1 LLEPRTADRRPVAAV
16 LTCLFLVSAGAS
28 GCKPA
33 AVATTPLK
41 RVQLVEVRQ
50 QTLPSS
56 VTYQST
62 VTAIHEIPMSPEIDG
77 RIVAMPMR
85 EGQIVKAGTLLYT
98 LDQLPLES
106 QAKADQAVAENARL
120 NALRFVGAN
129 FSGAVSNKESADY
142 VATAKQTQEI
152 FRSRKATLAYK
163 YVRAPIDGQLG
174 AINNKLGDYV
184 TAGTAVT
191 NLVDNSRIWI
201 SIDVPAALG
210 HRLRLGQRV
219 QVKAPGLPPE
229 LGRALVTFIAPE
241 LDEQRQTLLVRATL
255 DNPSGVLRHSQ
266 RVEAILELARRTQTT
281 IPAAATQLQAGQSFV
296 FVAQPLKQGRYR
308 LEQRPV
314 QLGLPQNGQFPVLSG
329 LQAGETVVIGNLA
342 ELSNGATVAAGRTGL

>member
-1 LLEPRTADRRPVAAV
+1 M
-16 LTCLFLVSAGAS
+16 
-28 GCKPA
+28 
-33 AVATTPLK
+33 ATTPLK
-41 RVQLVEVRQ
+41 QVQLVQARQ
-50 QTLPSS
+50 QNLPNT

-85 EGQIVKAGTLLYT
+85 EGQLVKAGTLLYT

-106 QAKADQAVAENARL
+106 QARADQAVAENARL

-191 NLVDNSRIWI
+191 KLVDNRRIWI

-219 QVKAPGLPPE
+219 QVKAPGLTSE
-229 LGRALVTFIAPE
+229 LGRALVTFVAPE
-241 LDEQRQTLLVRATL
+241 LDEQRQTVLVRATL
-255 DNPSGVLRHSQ
+255 DNPSGVLRHNQ
-266 RVEAILELARRTQTT
+266 RVEAILEFGQRTQTT
-281 IPAAATQLQAGQSFV
+281 IPATATQLQAGQSFV
-296 FVAQPLKQGRYR
+296 FVAQPQGQGRYK

-314 QLGLPQNGQFPVLSG
+314 QLGLPQNGHFPVLSG
-329 LQAGETVVIGNLA
+329 LEAGDTVVVGNLA
-342 ELSNGATVAAGRTGL
+342 ELNNGATVAAARAGQ

>member
-1 LLEPRTADRRPVAAV
+1 MLESRTTDRRPVTAV
-16 LTCLFLVSAGAS
+16 LTCLFMVSAGAS

-41 RVQLVEVRQ
+41 QVQLDEVRQ
-50 QTLPSS
+50 QNLPSTVS
-56 VTYQST
+56 YQAT
-62 VTAIHEIPMSPEIDG
+62 VAAIDEIPMSPEIDG

-85 EGQIVKAGTLLYT
+85 EGQFVKAGTILYR
-98 LDQLPLES
+98 LDQKPLES
-106 QAKADQAVAENARL
+106 QARADQAVAENARL

-152 FRSRKATLAYK
+152 FRARKATLAYK
-163 YVRAPIDGQLG
+163 SVRAPIDGQLG

-184 TAGTAVT
+184 TAGTTVT
-191 NLVDNSRIWI
+191 SLVDNRRLWI
-201 SIDVPAALG
+201 SIDIPAALG

-219 QVKAPGLPPE
+219 LVKAPGLSPE

-241 LDEQRQTLLVRATL
+241 MDEQRQTLLVRATL
-255 DNPSGVLRHSQ
+255 DNPSGALRHNQ
-266 RVEAILELARRTQTT
+266 RVEAVLELGRRTQTT
-281 IPAAATQLQAGQSFV
+281 IPATATQLQAGQSFV
-296 FVAQPLKQGRYR
+296 FVAQPLNQGRYR

-314 QLGLPQNGQFPVLSG
+314 RLGLPQNGLFPVLSG
-329 LQAGETVVIGNLA
+329 LQAGETVVTGNLA
-342 ELSNGATVAAGRTGL
+342 ELRNGATVAAGRTGP

>member
-1 LLEPRTADRRPVAAV
+1 LFQPRPAHRRRGEAA
-16 LTCLFLVSAGAS
+16 LTCLFLVTAGAS
-28 GCKPA
+28 GCRTPP
-33 AVATTPLK
+33 VATVPLK
-41 RVQLVEVRQ
+41 QVQLVEVRQ

-62 VTAIHEIPMSPEIDG
+62 VTAILEIPMSPEIDG

-85 EGQIVKAGTLLYT
+85 EGQIVKKGTLLYT

-106 QAKADQAVAENARL
+106 QARADQAVAENDRL

-142 VATAKQTQEI
+142 VAKAKQTQEI
-152 FRSRKATLAYK
+152 FRSRKAILAYK

-191 NLVDNSRIWI
+191 SLVDNRRIWI
-201 SIDVPAALG
+201 SIDVPAPLG
-210 HRLRLGQRV
+210 HSLRLGQRV
-219 QVKAPGLPPE
+219 QVKAPGLPPAE
-229 LGRALVTFIAPE
+229 GRALLTFIAPE

-255 DNPSGVLRHSQ
+255 DNPTGVLRHNQ
-266 RVEAILELARRTQTT
+266 RVEASLELAQGTKTT
-281 IPAAATQLQAGQSFV
+281 IPATATQLQAGQSFV
-296 FVAQPLKQGRYR
+296 FVAQPLSQGRYR

-314 QLGLPQNGQFPVLSG
+314 RLGLPQNGRFPVLSG
-329 LQAGETVVIGNLA
+329 LKEGETVVIGNLA
-342 ELSNGATVAAGRTGL
+342 ELNNGTTVTAGRPQA